1 MNTST
6 NISHQKLR
14 VAHKRVAKKESGI
27 VTNPEVIK
35 AIDDYRLG
43 NTKDKQIVI
52 ATNELADFFNKF
64 LPND

>member
-14 VAHKRVAKKESGI
+14 VAHKRAAKKESGI
-27 VTNPEVIK
+27 VTNQEVIK
-35 AIDDYRLG
+35 AIDDYRSG
-43 NTKDKQIVI
+43 NTKGKQVVV
-52 ATNELADFFNKF
+52 ATDELDGFFNKF